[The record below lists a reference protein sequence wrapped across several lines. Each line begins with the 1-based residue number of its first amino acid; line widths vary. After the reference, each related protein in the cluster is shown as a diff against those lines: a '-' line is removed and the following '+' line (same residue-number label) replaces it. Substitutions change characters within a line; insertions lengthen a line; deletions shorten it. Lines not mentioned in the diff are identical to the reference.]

1 MMYICHISSSTLSI
15 VIFTSILYIY
25 MPFMGAYYI
34 YAIYGLTHR
43 KHSMDGGYYRIGCI
57 MGRAVDPEMHQFSSV
72 YHTLQHAVPSP
83 I

>member
-1 MMYICHISSSTLSI
+1 
-15 VIFTSILYIY
+15 
-25 MPFMGAYYI
+25 
-34 YAIYGLTHR
+34 
-43 KHSMDGGYYRIGCI
+43 MDGGYYRIGCI